1 MMEARVRTVGRV
13 NSGMG
18 VGSGLCKGSGR
29 NGDEE
34 GGAYCRSGEG
44 RGRTHY
50 SFEPNSLGVRW
61 EGVGGIAALEETG

>member
-1 MMEARVRTVGRV
+1 MGRV

-61 EGVGGIAALEETG
+61 EGVGGIAALEGTG